1 MHGILMLEENVTKG
15 GHITVSFFGL
25 YTFKKKSKTVFIN
38 IFKKQ
43 NKNRK
48 IKEMPHELGHLR
60 IRT

>member
-1 MHGILMLEENVTKG
+1 MLEENVTKG

-25 YTFKKKSKTVFIN
+25 YTFKKKKKKTGSKTVFIN

>member
-1 MHGILMLEENVTKG
+1 MLEENVTKG
-15 GHITVSFFGL
+15 GHITVSFL
-25 YTFKKKSKTVFIN
+25 VYIRLKKKVKLFLLIYL
-38 IFKKQ
+38 KKQ

>member
-1 MHGILMLEENVTKG
+1 MLEENVTKG
-15 GHITVSFFGL
+15 GHITVSFL
-25 YTFKKKSKTVFIN
+25 VYIRLKKKKTGSKTVFIN

>member
-1 MHGILMLEENVTKG
+1 MLEGNVTKG
-15 GHITVSFFGL
+15 GHITVSFL
-25 YTFKKKSKTVFIN
+25 VYIRLKKKKKTGSKTVFIN

>member
-1 MHGILMLEENVTKG
+1 MLEENVTKG
-15 GHITVSFFGL
+15 GHITVSFL
-25 YTFKKKSKTVFIN
+25 VYIRLKKKSKTVFIN

>member
-1 MHGILMLEENVTKG
+1 MLEENVTKG
-15 GHITVSFFGL
+15 GHITVSFL
-25 YTFKKKSKTVFIN
+25 VYIRLKKKKNVFIN